1 MQSTYIKPSTTEVKN
16 IIRYSLQ
23 QVLITLQVRFLT
35 DMAAEKK
42 KSEPYMY
49 RYKYRLE
56 EKLLLLAV
64 ASHSQSICFYIKQT
78 KYDPI
83 Q

>member
-42 KSEPYMY
+42 N
-49 RYKYRLE
+49 
-56 EKLLLLAV
+56 
-64 ASHSQSICFYIKQT
+64 QSLICI
-78 KYDPI
+78 DI
-83 Q
+83 NID